1 MSRIYSVYKGEQDGF
16 LVYIGTTMQQPKD
29 RFRWHKANGKDLKFT
44 VLFTY
49 KCHKAMLAKE
59 FELIQQF
66 KPVLNKIVHRKQN
79 LNVKLTQAEVQSRVG
94 LVEWCQSCLKRRV
107 NAGYSKCRW
116 C

>member
-1 MSRIYSVYKGEQDGF
+1 MSRVYSVYKGEKDGF
-16 LVYIGTTMQQPKD
+16 LVYIGTTMQKPAA

-44 VLFTY
+44 VLHQFDTS
-49 KCHKAMLAKE
+49 KAMLDKE
-59 FELIQQF
+59 FELIQLY

-94 LVEWCQSCLKRRV
+94 LVEWCQTCLKRRV